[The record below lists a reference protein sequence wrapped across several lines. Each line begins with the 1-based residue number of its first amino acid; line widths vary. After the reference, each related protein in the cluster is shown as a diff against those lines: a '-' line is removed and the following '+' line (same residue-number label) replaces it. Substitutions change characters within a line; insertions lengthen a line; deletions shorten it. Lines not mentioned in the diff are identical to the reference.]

1 MLKKVPRVHMLK
13 EEFMYRYVKRMIVWM
28 TLMALIAGPFAS
40 AALAESNE
48 EQREKDL
55 AGGMMIADAL
65 LIRPLGIVATVG
77 GTVMFII
84 SLPFSAL
91 GGNTGEAFDRLMVD
105 PAAFTF
111 TRPLGDF

>member
-1 MLKKVPRVHMLK
+1 MLK

-28 TLMALIAGPFAS
+28 TLMALITVPFAS
-40 AALAESNE
+40 AAFAESNE

-55 AGGMMIADAL
+55 AGGMMVADAL
-65 LIRPLGIVATVG
+65 LIRPLGLVATVG

-91 GGNTGEAFDRLMVD
+91 GGNTGEAFDRLMAD
-105 PAAFTF
+105 PAVFTF

>member
-1 MLKKVPRVHMLK
+1 MSRFVKHMT
-13 EEFMYRYVKRMIVWM
+13 VWM
-28 TLMALIAGPFAS
+28 TLIALIMVPLCSASFAQS
-40 AALAESNE
+40 YED
-48 EQREKDL
+48 QRKKEL
-55 AGGMMIADAL
+55 SGGLMIADAL
-65 LIRPLGIVATVG
+65 LVRPLGMVATVG
-77 GTVMFII
+77 GTLMFVV

>member
-1 MLKKVPRVHMLK
+1 MS
-13 EEFMYRYVKRMIVWM
+13 RYVKCMIVWM
-28 TLMALIAGPFAS
+28 TLLALIIPSLGSS
-40 AALAESNE
+40 AFAESYE
-48 EQREKDL
+48 DQRQKDL

-77 GTVMFII
+77 GTLMFIV

-91 GGNTGEAFDRLMVD
+91 GGNTGEAFDRLMAD
-105 PAAFTF
+105 PAGFTF